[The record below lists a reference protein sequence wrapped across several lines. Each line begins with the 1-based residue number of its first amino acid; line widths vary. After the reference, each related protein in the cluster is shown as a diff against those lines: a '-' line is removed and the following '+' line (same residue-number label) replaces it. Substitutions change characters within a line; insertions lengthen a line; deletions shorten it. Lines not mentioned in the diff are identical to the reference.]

1 MNNNK
6 TDIAPEKGTD
16 LSCKKVR
23 CTNHIQVVYS
33 TSVEIPKVGFVYLV
47 RDTIKCNQG
56 TGAIGYVL
64 AGVDAGTN
72 KTSGMPMA
80 FHSRNFKDVG

>member
-1 MNNNK
+1 MNNIK
-6 TDIAPEKGTD
+6 TYVVPEGVID

-23 CTNHIQVVYS
+23 CTNHIQVIYS
-33 TSVEIPKVGFVYLV
+33 TSLEIPKVGFVYLV

-72 KTSGMPMA
+72 KHTGKPMA
-80 FHSRNFKDVG
+80 FHSRNFKEVG